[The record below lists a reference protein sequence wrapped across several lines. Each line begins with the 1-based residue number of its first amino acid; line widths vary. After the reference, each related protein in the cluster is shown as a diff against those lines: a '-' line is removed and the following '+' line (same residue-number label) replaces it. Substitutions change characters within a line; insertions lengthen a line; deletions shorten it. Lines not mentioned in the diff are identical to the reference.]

1 MRDHTLLQAIA
12 RVNRPYENE
21 EADIRKP
28 HGFVLDFVGIFDK
41 LEKALAFDSDEVD
54 AVVKDLSLLK
64 QLFKAKMESK
74 APPYLDLVQGSFD
87 DKDVDNLIEFFRDKP
102 RRAEF
107 FKEFKELEM
116 LYEIISPDAFLRPYL
131 EEYASLAAMYEVV
144 RNAYTRRVYV
154 DREVQRKTDKLV
166 QEHIGAYDVSMVTDF
181 VAINETAIALIKDA
195 HGGEATRVINL
206 IKSIEKKA
214 EEESGDPFLI
224 AMADRAKAIQE
235 GFEERQISTQE
246 AIDSLLVEI
255 DEDRTRQKVQAERNL
270 DDITAFILTRLTD
283 AGVENAEAA
292 ARKAG
297 QAFVDVP
304 HWRTSESDLR
314 EARKRVTFALYPV
327 IDDADDLTELVQDI
341 FNVLQQ
347 TRAN

>member
-1 MRDHTLLQAIA
+1 
-12 RVNRPYENE
+12 
-21 EADIRKP
+21 
-28 HGFVLDFVGIFDK
+28 
-41 LEKALAFDSDEVD
+41 
-54 AVVKDLSLLK
+54 
-64 QLFKAKMESK
+64 
-74 APPYLDLVQGSFD
+74 
-87 DKDVDNLIEFFRDKP
+87 
-102 RRAEF
+102 
-107 FKEFKELEM
+107 
-116 LYEIISPDAFLRPYL
+116 
-131 EEYASLAAMYEVV
+131 
-144 RNAYTRRVYV
+144 
-154 DREVQRKTDKLV
+154 
-166 QEHIGAYDVSMVTDF
+166 